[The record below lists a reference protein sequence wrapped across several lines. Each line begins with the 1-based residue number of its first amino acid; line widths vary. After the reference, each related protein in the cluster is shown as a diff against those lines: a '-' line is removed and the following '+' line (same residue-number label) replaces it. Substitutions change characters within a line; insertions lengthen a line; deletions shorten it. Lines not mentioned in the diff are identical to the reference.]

1 VVWEDYLAKAEENLE
16 VAELAF
22 KQKKYNA
29 SASRAYYAVFQA
41 AIAALLKLTDFR
53 PKDGEW
59 KHGQV
64 QAELNRRLIMRK
76 KTLPAHLGHVP
87 MDLLEI
93 RHTADYRSQML
104 SQKVARDA
112 LSRAQKFVE
121 AVRNNLRGVQ

>member
-1 VVWEDYLAKAEENLE
+1 MEWEDYFAKAGENLE
-16 VAELAF
+16 MAELAF